1 MLKLSQLLAHTYP
14 GQCSC
19 GQESQHSLPW
29 GSCLAGPP
37 ERLVFPHTG
46 FHTFHCLSPIHFF
59 PPTAFHPMELSK
71 KEYWEGHWRNEVVT
85 AGSTEGPSGNMS
97 NADTLLLS
105 WAEPALPTWRSEHKQ
120 GHELLKPS
128 PANQGVGCISQQ
140 LLPRQVEKEESQLGF
155 LCSSELPSVACQ
167 GQSMA
172 AVPQGCPTWAPIV
185 HYSCGSFRIAPL
197 GMEWQETCAGET
209 PHQGSWAYSHK

>member
-1 MLKLSQLLAHTYP
+1 MFPWPRITAESSLGIMPRWSPQKGSFSHT
-14 GQCSC
+14 Q
-19 GQESQHSLPW
+19 
-29 GSCLAGPP
+29 
-37 ERLVFPHTG
+37 VFTH
-46 FHTFHCLSPIHFF
+46 FIVCLSSIFF
-59 PPTAFHPMELSK
+59 PTAFQPMELSK

-85 AGSTEGPSGNMS
+85 VGSTEGPSGNMS

-120 GHELLKPS
+120 GHKLLKPS
-128 PANQGVGCISQQ
+128 PANQRAGCISQQ
-140 LLPRQVEKEESQLGF
+140 LLPRQIEEEESQLGF
-155 LCSSELPSVACQ
+155 LCSSVLPSVAYQ

-172 AVPQGCPTWAPIV
+172 AVPQGCPTWAQVV
-185 HYSCGSFRIAPL
+185 HYSRGSFRIAPL